1 MPMSQQ
7 PMRDL
12 NKATNHSEA
21 DIAAANQF
29 VRMAPRE
36 AEAGARD
43 CRWSLMEAFEGCLE
57 PLMAA
62 SVRLP
67 AGDEALRT
75 LAAVV
80 LALCIV
86 RLRRAN
92 ACSDSYNT
100 HIVIRILV
108 L

>member
-1 MPMSQQ
+1 MT
-7 PMRDL
+7 DL

-21 DIAAANQF
+21 DIAAANQL
-29 VRMAPRE
+29 VTTAPRE

-67 AGDEALRT
+67 AGDVALRT

-80 LALCIV
+80 LALCIIW
-86 RLRRAN
+86 LRRAN
-92 ACSDSYNT
+92 ACSYNT
-100 HIVIRILV
+100 HTHT
-108 L
+108 